1 MLLAL
6 VARYHDMADV
16 VDFLVLRQYFD
27 LAVQRDWKIGECERT
42 RFIVL
47 VLDHWIS
54 FRVHVFYECVAR
66 C

>member
-1 MLLAL
+1 MLRAP

-42 RFIVL
+42 LLI
-47 VLDHWIS
+47 I
-54 FRVHVFYECVAR
+54 
-66 C
+66 